1 MSDCLSAAEASAA
14 AARLSASGEGS
25 LYLQNELLDY
35 ACGSGTEAFSCGRM
49 HIAAFPAAA
58 AAGAES
64 GFKEWEE
71 AASFLMRLGK
81 AAILGPEDTM
91 IHLLPFFPSYSV
103 SERHLMTITHYGQ
116 ERGEQDP
123 RIRRLSTEEDL
134 HALFSLYRR
143 VPGMSEGFRK
153 EDDDDNARAFME
165 KPAAAL
171 FRDGR
176 AVSGAYISRAGH
188 RNAMLS
194 GVATEPGMRGLGY
207 ASAVVKAM
215 IGIAFGECRMKRL
228 SLWYT
233 DSNAGRIYRELGF
246 HDTGTWL
253 CLRRKDEIRQIH

>member
-1 MSDCLSAAEASAA
+1 MSDCLSAAEAAEA
-14 AARLSASGEGS
+14 AARLSASGEKS

-35 ACGSGTEAFSCGRM
+35 ACGIGTEAYSCGRM

-58 AAGAES
+58 AAGAEPDCQD
-64 GFKEWEE
+64 WEE
-71 AASFLMRLGK
+71 AASFLIGLGK
-81 AAILGPEDTM
+81 EALLGPEDTM
-91 IHLLPFFPSYSV
+91 RHLIPFFPSYSI
-103 SERHLMTITHYGQ
+103 SERHLMTITFSGQ
-116 ERGEQDP
+116 GTDEWDA

-134 HALFSLYRR
+134 PALFSLYRR

-153 EDDDDNARAFME
+153 EDDDDNARTFME

-171 FRDGR
+171 FIGGR

-194 GVATEPGMRGLGY
+194 GVATEPGMRGRGY

-233 DSNAGRIYRELGF
+233 DSNAGQIYRKLGF

>member
-1 MSDCLSAAEASAA
+1 MSDCLSAAEAAEA
-14 AARLSASGEGS
+14 AARLSASGEKS

-35 ACGSGTEAFSCGRM
+35 ACGIGTEAYSCGRM

-58 AAGAES
+58 AAGAEA
-64 GFKEWEE
+64 GFQDWEE
-71 AASFLMRLGK
+71 AASFLMSLGK

-91 IHLLPFFPSYSV
+91 LHLIPFFPAYSV
-103 SERHLMTITHYGQ
+103 SERHLMTITNSVQ
-116 ERGEQDP
+116 ETGEQDP

-134 HALFSLYRR
+134 PALFSLYRH

-153 EDDDDNARAFME
+153 EDDEDNAIAFMG
-165 KPAAAL
+165 KPSAAL
-171 FRDGR
+171 FMDGR
-176 AVSGAYISRAGH
+176 AVSGAYISRSGH

-194 GVATEPGMRGLGY
+194 GVATEPGMRGRGY
-207 ASAVVKAM
+207 ASAVVRKM

-233 DSNAGRIYRELGF
+233 DSSAGRIYRELGF